1 MVSGALQVVPLWSCP
16 AKQPWGAR
24 QHRWKIPWEGSTSRS
39 LQQEHLPVVRGI
51 FCSCQRKLL
60 QVTLQSWFLVPPAG
74 QGSSWLGEG
83 LCSQSPS
90 RVLGLPSGEIPATST
105 AKGQQGLMVT
115 SFP

>member
-1 MVSGALQVVPLWSCP
+1 MVSGALQVVPLWCCP

-24 QHRWKIPWEGSTSRS
+24 QHRWKIPWEGSTSTS

-74 QGSSWLGEG
+74 QGGSWLGEG

-90 RVLGLPSGEIPATST
+90 CVLGLPSGEIPVTST
-105 AKGQQGLMVT
+105 AKGQQGLTVT

>member
-1 MVSGALQVVPLWSCP
+1 MVSGALQVVPLWCCP

-24 QHRWKIPWEGSTSRS
+24 QHQWKIPWEGSTSRS

-74 QGSSWLGEG
+74 QGGSWLGEG

-90 RVLGLPSGEIPATST
+90 RVLGFPAVKSLSP
-105 AKGQQGLMVT
+105 AQPRGSKG
-115 SFP
+115 